1 MSDRPKKCPPGAPLW
16 LATFADLMS
25 LLLVLFVLLLTFA
38 EMNVVRY
45 KALAGS
51 MRDAFGLVKEDRL
64 SGVIEMDGSIKR
76 KAASEVDPTRSPIPV
91 VSIDLTNEQEQ
102 QEEFELDQSQS
113 QPQQVEQVQS
123 AVEKVLKDSDTG
135 VEVKRKG
142 DEVVITF
149 PSSIAFPSGTDTVNQ
164 HFAAS
169 IDELAPILK
178 KSEGQIIVA
187 GHTDDVP
194 ITAGRF
200 RSNWDLSAARATAVV
215 HRLIEYGGLEPSRMT
230 VQGYGESRPVGT
242 NDTATGRA
250 KNRRVEIIVV
260 MRKEGQQGAAP
271 ASATPSSGS
280 GSSSALPGLEEAIG
294 GDAPTSGNGSS
305 IPLQ

>member
-1 MSDRPKKCPPGAPLW
+1 VSAPPKKCPPGAPMW

-25 LLLVLFVLLLTFA
+25 LLLVLFVLLLTFS
-38 EMNVVRY
+38 EMNVIRY

-91 VSIDLTNEQEQ
+91 VSIDLTNKEEQED
-102 QEEFELDQSQS
+102 EFEVDASAPQSA
-113 QPQQVEQVQS
+113 QVEQVQS

-178 KSEGQIIVA
+178 KSEGQIVVA
-187 GHTDDVP
+187 GHTDNVP

-215 HRLIEYGGLEPSRMT
+215 HRLIEYGGLEPGRMT
-230 VQGYGESRPVGT
+230 VQGYGESRPVGS
-242 NDTATGRA
+242 NDSATGRA

-260 MRKEGQQGAAP
+260 MRKGAEAAQEGAQAP
-271 ASATPSSGS
+271 AESGGFAS
-280 GSSSALPGLEEAIG
+280 ESDLPGLEDAIQ
-294 GDAPTSGNGSS
+294 GNGVS
-305 IPLQ
+305 IPLN

>member
-1 MSDRPKKCPPGAPLW
+1 MW

-25 LLLVLFVLLLTFA
+25 LLLVLFVLLLTFS
-38 EMNVVRY
+38 EMNVIRY

-91 VSIDLTNEQEQ
+91 VSIDLTNQEEQE
-102 QEEFELDQSQS
+102 EEFEVDSS
-113 QPQQVEQVQS
+113 APQTAQVEQVQS

-187 GHTDDVP
+187 GHTDNVP
-194 ITAGRF
+194 IAAGRF

-215 HRLIEYGGLEPSRMT
+215 HRLIEYGGLEPGRMT
-230 VQGYGESRPVGT
+230 VQGYGESRPVGS
-242 NDTATGRA
+242 NDSATGRA

-260 MRKEGQQGAAP
+260 MRKGAEAAQEGAKAP
-271 ASATPSSGS
+271 AERGGFASESK
-280 GSSSALPGLEEAIG
+280 LPGLEDAIQ
-294 GDAPTSGNGSS
+294 GNGVS
-305 IPLQ
+305 IPLN